1 MNTNPAAPGGQDN
14 TPEARQTGPVAKT
27 INLGLDT
34 AYALI
39 CGGMVVACIF
49 LLAVTG
55 FSWPVLGAL
64 ALFGYFLYRNIR
76 TIVVHRGND

>member
-1 MNTNPAAPGGQDN
+1 MNTNPAAPGGPDN

-39 CGGMVVACIF
+39 CGGMVAER
-49 LLAVTG
+49 
-55 FSWPVLGAL
+55 FSISLNVSSLNHSKLTRSAKG
-64 ALFGYFLYRNIR
+64 
-76 TIVVHRGND
+76 